1 MKNHSMMIR
10 RLVLWVPLLLSL
22 VLTAQAQ
29 SGVRAV
35 VVNEFANVRFAPAL
49 GAEVFDT
56 VNAGYVFENI
66 NGRTADS
73 QWLRV
78 DYQGIEAWVNVATLT
93 ILSGDVNGLEVGDPR
108 FIPFGGT
115 GSPRAGSTSAGG
127 QLSARTLYNSRLRA
141 GPSTAYP
148 TILNVFHS
156 TNIGLTGRTANT
168 LWYQVVVDGTLG
180 WIHSELIEVT
190 EAGFVGDLPVGGIVA
205 DAGPVLGDSA
215 DDYVATLR
223 NMLARLDLAQ
233 PSLDQIRASW
243 TDAALN
249 GRAQCSA
256 YPARPSNY
264 PVPLPL
270 LNAYYD
276 NLNPLQQQFN
286 DAMYNVRLAIDLF
299 IEVCNQPGTANPV
312 GQATIQGALD
322 TINLADGQF
331 AGLRARLLELLPPD
345 RVVGADECL
354 LSYEG
359 QVEILPLL
367 NLGTIYLEEFTA
379 RKFIAGYCFD
389 IIEGNVYTIQTLQLP
404 PSNVASFVA
413 VTELNNPSDFLALGD
428 VGQGGS
434 LTIGPLIALDTT
446 RVLLIIADLGDEERE
461 GPPQGDF
468 AILVSDVTGDA
479 NQPRLVYNEENGSV
493 NIETVANPAADTGG
507 LTEEEQQQSADEQ
520 TGEVCP
526 SLAFTCAQLFT
537 CGEARACLNA
547 GNFELDPDGDGIPC
561 EESLCTDGET

>member
-1 MKNHSMMIR
+1 MRYRSIFSHRIA
-10 RLVLWVPLLLSL
+10 LWLPLLLL
-22 VLTAQAQ
+22 FVLSTQAQ

-49 GAEVFDT
+49 GAEVIDT

-73 QWLRV
+73 EWLRV
-78 DYQGIEAWVNVATLT
+78 DYQGIEGWVNVATLT
-93 ILSGDVNGLEVGDPR
+93 VLSGDVNSLEVGDPR
-108 FIPFGGT
+108 FIPYGGH
-115 GSPRAGSTSAGG
+115 GSPRSGSTGAGG

-148 TILNVFHS
+148 TILNVWHD
-156 TNIGLTGRTANT
+156 TDIGLTGRTANS

-180 WIHSELIEVT
+180 WIHAELIEIT
-190 EAGFVGDLPVGGIVA
+190 EPGLVSNLPVGGIVA
-205 DAGPVLGDSA
+205 DAAPVLGDSA

-249 GRAQCSA
+249 GHAQCSS
-256 YPARPSNY
+256 YPARPSDY
-264 PVPLPL
+264 PLPLPL

-276 NLNPLQQQFN
+276 TLNPLQNQFN

-331 AGLRARLLELLPPD
+331 AGLRARLLELIPPD
-345 RVVGADECL
+345 RVVGANECL
-354 LSYEG
+354 LSYNG
-359 QVEILPLL
+359 QVEILPVL
-367 NLGTIYLEEFTA
+367 NLGTLYLEEFTA

-389 IIEGNVYTIQTLQLP
+389 IVEGNVYTIQTLQLP
-404 PSNVASFVA
+404 PSNVATFVA
-413 VTELNNPSDFLALGD
+413 LAELNNPTDFLALGD
-428 VGQGGS
+428 VGSGVQ
-434 LTIGPLIALDTT
+434 LTIGPLLALKTT
-446 RVLLIIADLGDEERE
+446 RVLLIIADLGDDERE
-461 GPPQGDF
+461 GPPQGEF
-468 AILVSDVTGDA
+468 ALLVSDVTNA
-479 NQPRLVYNEENGSV
+479 ASQPILTFNSENGSV
-493 NIETVANPAADTGG
+493 EVTTVANPAAEEGG
-507 LTEEEQQQSADEQ
+507 LTEEEQQQTADET

-526 SLAFTCAQLFT
+526 SLAFTCSQLFT

-547 GNFELDPDGDGIPC
+547 GNFELDADGDGIPC
-561 EESLCTDGET
+561 EESLCADAEF